1 MAELT
6 ALQRLAREHGVG
18 TTFRGWDGTEQAVGP
33 ATLVAVLTALGVPC
47 ETDDDVTVSLRA
59 AELAPLQ
66 RTLPPAV
73 VVRQGDAAEVP
84 VNVSPGARP
93 RVQIVLE
100 DGSRREVEVVV
111 GGPHEAVGVPRDR
124 LAAVVPADLPLG
136 WHRLEVTEAGA
147 DQAPTGQA
155 GAGRTATDRPRT
167 GRLTSHPPATPG
179 SHPPAT
185 PGSQAQCAL
194 VVTPQRL
201 TTADRLDRSWG
212 LMAQLYSVRSRSSWG
227 IGDLDD
233 LAVLAETAAAKG
245 AGFVLINPLHAAQ
258 PKPPVEPSPYL
269 PATRRF
275 VNPIYLRVEDVPEA
289 RDIPLRNDFH
299 NANLDAG
306 ILDRDPVFA
315 AKLQALEAVF
325 AVPRSAERQQQFD
338 AFRAQEGEG
347 LERFALWCA
356 LAETL
361 PPGAPEWSD
370 PEFIESQRSALKDR
384 VEFHEWLQWLCD
396 EQLEAAQ
403 RRALD
408 AGMNLGI
415 VHDLAVGVHP
425 AGADA
430 WSLQEVLAAGISVG
444 APPDMFNQQGQNWS
458 QPPWH
463 PERLAESGYAAY
475 RDMLRTIL
483 RHAGGI
489 RVDHILGLFRLW
501 WIPVGGPPGE
511 GAYVYYDHEALIGIL
526 ALEAE
531 RAGVVVIGEDLGVF
545 EPGVQDYL
553 AERGIL
559 GTSIL
564 WFEYDG
570 ATPRPPESYR
580 RSCLT
585 SVTTHDLPPTAGY
598 LAGEHVDLRDSLGL
612 LNRPVEEERTLD
624 QAAQESVLSLVR
636 SRVPA
641 ASQHDDGAGT
651 SGEQRTIEA
660 LHAFIAQTP
669 SVLLG
674 VALTDVVGER
684 RTQNQ
689 PGTADEYPNWRIPL
703 AGPDGEAILLEDLA
717 ANERFDSLVR
727 ALRER

>member
-1 MAELT
+1 
-6 ALQRLAREHGVG
+6 
-18 TTFRGWDGTEQAVGP
+18 
-33 ATLVAVLTALGVPC
+33 
-47 ETDDDVTVSLRA
+47 
-59 AELAPLQ
+59 
-66 RTLPPAV
+66 
-73 VVRQGDAAEVP
+73 
-84 VNVSPGARP
+84 
-93 RVQIVLE
+93 
-100 DGSRREVEVVV
+100 
-111 GGPHEAVGVPRDR
+111 
-124 LAAVVPADLPLG
+124 
-136 WHRLEVTEAGA
+136 
-147 DQAPTGQA
+147 
-155 GAGRTATDRPRT
+155 
-167 GRLTSHPPATPG
+167 
-179 SHPPAT
+179 
-185 PGSQAQCAL
+185 
-194 VVTPQRL
+194 
-201 TTADRLDRSWG
+201 
-212 LMAQLYSVRSRSSWG
+212 MAQLYSVRSRSSWG

-269 PATRRF
+269 PTTRRF

-289 RDIPLRNDFH
+289 RDIPLDNTFH

-338 AFRAQEGEG
+338 AFRVQEGEG

-356 LAETL
+356 LAEAL
-361 PPGAPEWSD
+361 SPGAPEWSD

-384 VEFHEWLQWLCD
+384 IEFHQWLQWLCD
-396 EQLEAAQ
+396 QQLEAAQ

-430 WSLQEVLAAGISVG
+430 WALQEVLAAGISVG

-463 PERLAESGYAAY
+463 PGRLAESGYAAY

-570 ATPRPPESYR
+570 AHPRPPESYR
-580 RSCLT
+580 RACLT

-598 LAGEHVDLRDSLGL
+598 LAGEHVDLRESLGL

-674 VALTDVVGER
+674 VALTDAVGER

-703 AGPDGEAILLEDLA
+703 AGPDGEAILLDDLA

>member
-18 TTFRGWDGTEQAVGP
+18 TTFRGWDGAEQAVGP

-47 ETDDDVTVSLRA
+47 KTDDDVTVSLRA

-73 VVRQGDAAEVP
+73 VVRQGDATEVP
-84 VNVSPGARP
+84 VNVRAGARP

-100 DGSRREVEVVV
+100 GGSRRDVDVVP
-111 GGPHEAVGVPRDR
+111 GGPHEAVGVPRDH

-136 WHRLEVTEAGA
+136 WHTLEVTEAEAGQPA
-147 DQAPTGQA
+147 TGQA
-155 GAGRTATDRPRT
+155 AASQPPT
-167 GRLTSHPPATPG
+167 GRPAGEAAGTSV
-179 SHPPAT
+179 
-185 PGSQAQCAL
+185 SQAQCAL

-201 TTADRLDRSWG
+201 STADRLPRSWG

-227 IGDLDD
+227 VGDLDD

-245 AGFVLINPLHAAQ
+245 AGFVLINPLHAAE

-269 PATRRF
+269 PTTRRF

-289 RDIPLRNDFH
+289 RDIPLANTFH

-315 AKLQALEAVF
+315 AKLQALETVF
-325 AVPRSAERQQQFD
+325 AVPRPAERQQQFD
-338 AFRAQEGEG
+338 AFRVQEGEG

-356 LAETL
+356 LAESL

-384 VEFHEWLQWLCD
+384 IEFHQRLQWLCD

-430 WSLQEVLAAGISVG
+430 WALQDVLAAGISVG

-570 ATPRPPESYR
+570 TTPRPPESYR

-598 LAGEHVDLRDSLGL
+598 LAGEHVNLRESLGL

-641 ASQHDDGAGT
+641 ASQHDDDGAAT

-717 ANERFDSLVR
+717 ANQRFDSLVR